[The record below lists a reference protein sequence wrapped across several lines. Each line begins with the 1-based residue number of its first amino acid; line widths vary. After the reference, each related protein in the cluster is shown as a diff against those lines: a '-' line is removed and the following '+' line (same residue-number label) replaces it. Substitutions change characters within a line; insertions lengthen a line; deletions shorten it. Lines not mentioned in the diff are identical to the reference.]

1 MKLSATITLIAVLA
15 SILPIKANESARPEG
30 WATCSSIY
38 SADDYDLTGGNG
50 GSLIV
55 LRNDGTDMR
64 RAIHNAVLTHD
75 VIVFDGVNGDFVL
88 PSQVDF
94 QSLEGRTFIGVN
106 GARLRTEFTIT
117 QEIRDL
123 LDALDV
129 KSLSQRAEDN
139 LGGTLSNGSYVAEQR
154 ELTIRQAIIDRY
166 GDSKEQYRYSGVFNF
181 NGCSN
186 IIIRNLDFAGPG
198 AIDVGGA
205 DLITLNGCDHIWVD
219 HCRFTDGM
227 DGNLDIVNSSDF
239 VTVSDTHFS
248 YTDLSYI
255 HCLSNLTSG
264 TEMTDGSP
272 QKCNISWIR
281 CFWDAGCEGRMPY
294 TVLGIQHLLNC
305 YWDCPSGTCI
315 DAHNLSKLLI
325 EKSYFSGKVKRP
337 LALRDDN
344 VKYDWRGTIW
354 YANAVPQSNGE
365 VNVPYTYTVGEA
377 STVPALIKKNVG
389 PTLTDPYTKELSST
403 PAALD
408 FGRVY
413 ANNQVE
419 SSFNLSAFGS
429 EAPSHITLTAPDGL
443 LLSAAADGE
452 YSSSLVVEATDRN
465 LIQVDVYVKATFTG
479 SGNTDMTIEAVASDG
494 QTISIPVTADVV
506 GLEGE
511 PIAASLLWPLDNGAS
526 SATEAATAQPEV
538 FGSSSFSLGD
548 KIYIRSSQRI
558 GGSQVFTLFNPTEA
572 IGKVFDED
580 CYIVFDVATAA
591 GYIFVPKRLT
601 FNAARI
607 GTDMCYIDVE
617 CGRDSATPQ
626 KLLSGFQPV
635 RSSESP
641 YYSEIELPLVN
652 AGVGESLRVKVYLYN
667 MLENKQLALG
677 NVCIEGEAY
686 VSDDTAVES
695 ILSDEAIDPVEY
707 YDLLGR
713 RVARP
718 QSGRIY
724 LKRATTSRAR
734 LILYP

>member
-1 MKLSATITLIAVLA
+1 MKLSATITLIAIIA
-15 SILPIKANESARPEG
+15 SILPIKANDSSRPEG
-30 WATCSSIY
+30 WATCSSVT

-64 RAIHNAVLTHD
+64 GTILNAVLTHD

-88 PSQVDF
+88 PSQIDF

-106 GARLRTEFTIT
+106 GARLRTQFTIT

-123 LDALDV
+123 LDELDV
-129 KSLSQRAEDN
+129 RSLSQRAEDN

-154 ELTIRQAIIDRY
+154 ELTIRQALIDRY
-166 GDSKEQYRYSGVFNF
+166 GDSKEKYRYSGVFNF

-198 AIDVGGA
+198 SIDVGGA
-205 DLITLNGCDHIWVD
+205 DLVTLNGCDHIWVD

-227 DGNLDIVNSSDF
+227 DGNLDIVNNSDF

-255 HCLSNLTSG
+255 HSLSNLTSG
-264 TEMTDGSP
+264 TEITDGSP

-281 CFWDAGCEGRMPY
+281 CYWDEGCEGRMPY
-294 TVLGIQHLLNC
+294 TVLGIQHILNS

-354 YANAVPQSNGE
+354 YGNSVPKSNADI
-365 VNVPYTYTVGEA
+365 NVPYSYTAGEA

-389 PTLTDPYTKELSST
+389 PTLADPYTKELSST

-408 FGRVY
+408 FGKVY

-419 SSFNLSAFGS
+419 SFFNLSAFGS
-429 EAPSHITLTAPDGL
+429 EAPSHITLTAPDGI

-452 YSSSLVVEATDRN
+452 YSSSLVVEATDKN
-465 LIQVDVYVKATFTG
+465 LIQIDVYVRSCFTG
-479 SGNTDMTIEAVASDG
+479 SGNVNLSIEAVASDG

-506 GLEGE
+506 GLDGE
-511 PIAASLLWPLDNGAS
+511 PADTYLLWPLDNGAS
-526 SATEAATAQPEV
+526 SATEAVTSQPDR
-538 FGSSSFSLGD
+538 FSSSSFGLGD
-548 KIYIRSSQRI
+548 KIYIRSSQKI

-572 IGKVFDED
+572 LGKVADED
-580 CYIVFDVATAA
+580 CYIVFDVVTAP
-591 GYIFVPKRLT
+591 GYIFVPKTLT
-601 FNAARI
+601 LNAARI
-607 GTDMCYIDVE
+607 GTDMCYIDIE
-617 CGRDSATPQ
+617 CGRDYATPR

-641 YYSEIELPLVN
+641 YYSVVELPLVN
-652 AGVGESLRVKVYLYN
+652 AGVGESLRIKVYLYN
-667 MLENKQLALG
+667 MLENKQLALS
-677 NVCIEGEAY
+677 NVRIDGQTY
-686 VSDDTAVES
+686 VADGSSIES
-695 ILSDEAIDPVEY
+695 ILSDERAEPVQY

-718 QSGRIY
+718 RSGNLY
-724 LKRATTSRAR
+724 LMRVSTGPAR
-734 LILYP
+734 LILYR